1 MLHVLRP
8 LASKITRNKLLSR
21 QTRRTQ
27 SSDNGITQTSDRFRL
42 KNAPSEAASNK
53 LFQDL
58 NSTGIASMDI
68 LHEEDRIYLAE
79 VAKCLPFRDVDA
91 YAGPYQVEQDF
102 KFFDKDH
109 VLDNGHPFMVLKR
122 HYEAWIN
129 ELFLT
134 RNQYAFQTPF
144 SINEITVNKY
154 HPQSRGIGAHRDH
167 ARYLNLVSIF
177 VLEGQGR
184 FFVCSDRNKSNAFE
198 ITAPAGSVTLMRA
211 PGLFNFTAHDRPYHY
226 LSYVTS
232 TRVALIMRQD
242 SKYGAEYE
250 K

>member
-1 MLHVLRP
+1 MPQSKNFCLIWHYNASNNLIKNILILIF
-8 LASKITRNKLLSR
+8 LAE
-21 QTRRTQ
+21 

-42 KNAPSEAASNK
+42 KKAPSEASNK

-68 LHEEDRIYLAE
+68 LHEEDRISLAE

-177 VLEGQGR
+177 VLEGYAELE
-184 FFVCSDRNKSNAFE
+184 FVFKL
-198 ITAPAGSVTLMRA
+198 T
-211 PGLFNFTAHDRPYHY
+211 
-226 LSYVTS
+226 
-232 TRVALIMRQD
+232 
-242 SKYGAEYE
+242 
-250 K
+250 